1 MGKVGKATLLKS
13 RKARVGRQ
21 VLNIH
26 PHDQLF
32 CSLCGQRLKHAS
44 LQNHPDNCPKYDNGG
59 SISSDSPSE
68 GDASEVEDVASR
80 RSESSDG
87 DKKPK
92 AKKKEMKEPKKENKS
107 SDNDND
113 ADSDGESGGGKKP
126 KAKTSLKEKETTNVW
141 TPIYYSGIF
150 VDCSKTKCVTLVIL
164 LPSGISNDENENV
177 VATVSEDRKCL
188 ILTANWPEPFSNVQ
202 GMHEFWDITNFEPD
216 QARNFQRRQIS
227 LEIVVD
233 GMKENRRDQLQST
246 SSIELP
252 FVVQKNVVSA
262 FIVPEEN
269 NVNILYVTLMQE
281 RNSDFDYAPVV
292 TLKRKSRGGPPRSL

>member
-1 MGKVGKATLLKS
+1 MTSSGSK
-13 RKARVGRQ
+13 
-21 VLNIH
+21 
-26 PHDQLF
+26 
-32 CSLCGQRLKHAS
+32 
-44 LQNHPDNCPKYDNGG
+44 NC
-59 SISSDSPSE
+59 
-68 GDASEVEDVASR
+68 
-80 RSESSDG
+80 DG
-87 DKKPK
+87 YKKPR
-92 AKKKEMKEPKKENKS
+92 AKKGKEPRKEKDK
-107 SDNDND
+107 SDNDD
-113 ADSDGESGGGKKP
+113 DSDSCKKP
-126 KAKTSLKEKETTNVW
+126 KAKTSRKEKEIKNVW
-141 TPIYYSGIF
+141 TPVYYSGIF

-164 LPSGISNDENENV
+164 LPSGISNDENEDV

-202 GMHEFWDITNFEPD
+202 GMHEFWDVTNFGPEK
-216 QARNFQRRQIS
+216 ARDFQRRQIS